1 MPAARCRVFLPIKPP
16 KHRQAYHYKL
26 LYHTLVH
33 ENMSART
40 DTRLMHIIDTPAPVA
55 ARHKALHA
63 QNAMRCDARNR
74 GLLHAELFCKSC
86 QTDVLQFS
94 VEIVSAPE
102 LFTSSHAPRG
112 RFFPLSLL
120 SRLEGAV
127 LANFLNIFF
136 EIVEKIFSMQGIFIK
151 THAKKARNAEFYLT
165 LLAVFFLS
173 NLICFFHIHVP
184 MVFTD

>member
-1 MPAARCRVFLPIKPP
+1 
-16 KHRQAYHYKL
+16 
-26 LYHTLVH
+26 
-33 ENMSART
+33 
-40 DTRLMHIIDTPAPVA
+40 MHIIDTPAPVA

-74 GLLHAELFCKSC
+74 GLLHVELFCKSC

-136 EIVEKIFSMQGIFIK
+136 EIVENIFMQCIFI
-151 THAKKARNAEFYLT
+151 
-165 LLAVFFLS
+165 
-173 NLICFFHIHVP
+173 
-184 MVFTD
+184 

>member
-1 MPAARCRVFLPIKPP
+1 
-16 KHRQAYHYKL
+16 
-26 LYHTLVH
+26 
-33 ENMSART
+33 MSSRT

-63 QNAMRCDARNR
+63 QNAMRGDARNR

-112 RFFPLSLL
+112 RFFPFHYYP
-120 SRLEGAV
+120 EWEV
-127 LANFLNIFF
+127 LFWQSF
-136 EIVEKIFSMQGIFIK
+136 
-151 THAKKARNAEFYLT
+151 
-165 LLAVFFLS
+165 
-173 NLICFFHIHVP
+173 
-184 MVFTD
+184 

>member
-1 MPAARCRVFLPIKPP
+1 MIAARCRVFLPIKPP

-33 ENMSART
+33 ENMSSRT

-120 SRLEGAV
+120 SRMGGTV

-151 THAKKARNAEFYLT
+151 THVKKARNAEFYLI
-165 LLAVFFLS
+165 LHIFSLS
-173 NLICFFHIHVP
+173 Q
-184 MVFTD
+184 

>member
-1 MPAARCRVFLPIKPP
+1 MIAARCRVFLPIKPP
-16 KHRQAYHYKL
+16 KHRQAYHCKL

-40 DTRLMHIIDTPAPVA
+40 DTRLMHIIDTPAPVT

-63 QNAMRCDARNR
+63 QNAMRGDARNR

-120 SRLEGAV
+120 SRIGGTV
-127 LANFLNIFF
+127 LANFL
-136 EIVEKIFSMQGIFIK
+136 KIFLKML
-151 THAKKARNAEFYLT
+151 KK
-165 LLAVFFLS
+165 FFLCKAS
-173 NLICFFHIHVP
+173 LLKLMLKKQGTLNFI
-184 MVFTD
+184 

>member
-1 MPAARCRVFLPIKPP
+1 MIAARCRVFLPIKPP
-16 KHRQAYHYKL
+16 KHRQAYHCKL

-40 DTRLMHIIDTPAPVA
+40 DTRLMHIIDTPAPVT

-63 QNAMRCDARNR
+63 QNAMRGDARNR

-120 SRLEGAV
+120 SRIGGTV
-127 LANFLNIFF
+127 LANFLNIFLKMLKKF
-136 EIVEKIFSMQGIFIK
+136 YKSSLAVIIYQKRDEIIFISFS
-151 THAKKARNAEFYLT
+151 AQYFCMVSAPLFGNLYKK
-165 LLAVFFLS
+165 
-173 NLICFFHIHVP
+173 
-184 MVFTD
+184 

>member
-1 MPAARCRVFLPIKPP
+1 MIAARCRVFLPIKPP

-33 ENMSART
+33 ENMSSRT

-94 VEIVSAPE
+94 FEIVSAPE

-112 RFFPLSLL
+112 RFFSPFTTIPNGRCCFGKLF
-120 SRLEGAV
+120 EY
-127 LANFLNIFF
+127 FF
-136 EIVEKIFSMQGIFIK
+136 
-151 THAKKARNAEFYLT
+151 
-165 LLAVFFLS
+165 
-173 NLICFFHIHVP
+173 
-184 MVFTD
+184 

>member
-1 MPAARCRVFLPIKPP
+1 MSSLSAISLSVYPKNMIAARCRVFLPIKPP

-33 ENMSART
+33 ENMSSRT

-55 ARHKALHA
+55 ARRKVLHA

-74 GLLHAELFCKSC
+74 GLLHAELFCKSY

-94 VEIVSAPE
+94 FEIVSAPE

-112 RFFPLSLL
+112 RFFSPFTTIPNGRYCFGKLF
-120 SRLEGAV
+120 EY
-127 LANFLNIFF
+127 FF

-151 THAKKARNAEFYLT
+151 THAKKARNAEFYLI
-165 LLAVFFLS
+165 LHIFSLS
-173 NLICFFHIHVP
+173 Q
-184 MVFTD
+184 